1 MPDIELNDDEIAV
14 LKLGLKYGLFIRPK
28 ENEVITVMEDI
39 YGQIVRQD
47 LLKNDNISKHWE
59 KHHVQKSLKSFTYFY
74 LDLDFKNFRV
84 NQRRIKVLRF
94 LKERCMVLK
103 PDKGQGIVAVNKKDY
118 YDSLG
123 QFFNDTTKFE
133 TLKKIQH
140 YVIFQQFKDT

>member
-28 ENEVITVMEDI
+28 ENDVIAVMEDI

-47 LLKNDNISKHWE
+47 LLKNDNISKHWG
-59 KHHVQKSLKSFTYFY
+59 KYHVQKSLKSFTYFY

-118 YDSLG
+118 YDSLD

>member
-1 MPDIELNDDEIAV
+1 MPDIELNDNEIAV

-118 YDSLG
+118 YDSLD

-140 YVIFQQFKDT
+140 DVIFQQFKDT